1 MASLTIISLVIGTS
15 ALAYL
20 LLGPP
25 DRGTNRLRFAIAQ
38 ATAFIGAG
46 VVFFVAN
53 TVLGLLAVLAFRAST
68 GQFIS
73 IYVLNDISLLLL
85 SLFQGLV
92 FRTWWKH

>member
-20 LLGPP
+20 LLGQPG
-25 DRGTNRLRFAIAQ
+25 RGNGRLRFAIAQ
-38 ATAFIGAG
+38 ATAFVGAG

-53 TVLGLLAVLAFRAST
+53 IVLGLLAVLAFRAST

-85 SLFQGLV
+85 SLLQGLV
-92 FRTWWKH
+92 FRTWWNH